1 MAAEDKMV
9 SDSER
14 TKILEMIQEGTITAE
29 EGMILLNA
37 LGESAAPEIEADV
50 NLVAD
55 HSEVTAETVTLEEIE
70 AELDEGLPS
79 PEGEVLETE
88 FKEVQPEPERFETE
102 PEILPDPPKVEALD
116 SKELNKWKRWWVIP
130 LWIGI
135 GITIIGSLWM
145 VGALTTRGIGF
156 WFACSWF
163 PFLLGVGLL
172 ALAWGSRTGPWLH
185 VRVQQPPGETPQR
198 IAISF
203 PIPIRL
209 MAWGLRT
216 FGHFIPHMDG
226 VNLDE
231 IILSLKD
238 ISDDEAPLF
247 VDVNEGEGREKVQVF
262 IG

>member
-14 TKILEMIQEGTITAE
+14 TKILEMIATGTITAE
-29 EGMILLNA
+29 EGMTLLGA
-37 LGESAAPEIEADV
+37 LSESGVPEAATDFDV
-50 NLVAD
+50 AAD
-55 HSEVTAETVTLEEIE
+55 HLKIA
-70 AELDEGLPS
+70 AELDEDLPS
-79 PEGEVLETE
+79 PEGEILETE
-88 FKEVQPEPERFETE
+88 FEFTHDEPEKFETE
-102 PEILPDPPKVEALD
+102 VEVLPDSPKVEALD
-116 SKELNKWKRWWVIP
+116 SEEINKWKRWWVIP
-130 LWIGI
+130 LWIGV
-135 GITIIGSLWM
+135 GITVIGSLLM
-145 VGALTTRGIGF
+145 FVAFSSRGFGF

-172 ALAWGSRTGPWLH
+172 ALAWGSRTSPWLH
-185 VRVQQPPGETPQR
+185 VRVQQAPGETPQR

-226 VNLDE
+226 VNLEE
-231 IILSLKD
+231 IIHSLKD
-238 ISDDEAPLF
+238 ISSDEAPLF
-247 VDVNEGEGREKVQVF
+247 VDVDEGEGREKVQVF